1 MDGLSPRKTGLVRWF
16 VALLLLFSGCAGYPA
31 SIDREQLTAEQLS
44 ALESDSYTY
53 EWITTDQ
60 PSAVAVLVHG
70 LNLLPDAMDDIA
82 EALSL
87 SGIDVLSVSLSG
99 HADELDEQGRL
110 VQFGEA
116 DFSVW
121 QNDVRN
127 AVLEASAYAAD
138 AGVPLYMVGFSLG
151 GLLSADYQL
160 HFSANDAVAIDR
172 MVLFAPAISLRW
184 SSYLLYPLQA
194 FPEVVLPSAAPDGY
208 RANDFAPVS
217 AYLALYEGIGRFN
230 DSVDASLNI
239 PVLLFMHPR
248 DELVSDNRIRDF
260 IDRHDLTRWQYVS
273 VDKSEGAANVLNH
286 LIIGPDSLGV
296 AAWLK
301 VREQMLS
308 FLEGDGGG
316 L

>member
-1 MDGLSPRKTGLVRWF
+1 MDGLSPRKTGVVRWF
-16 VALLLLFSGCAGYPA
+16 VALLLLVSGCAGYPA
-31 SIDREQLTAEQLS
+31 SIDRQQLTAEQLA

-60 PSAVAVLVHG
+60 PKAVAVLVHG

-82 EALSL
+82 DALS
-87 SGIDVLSVSLSG
+87 SANIDVLGVSLSG
-99 HADELDEQGRL
+99 HADELDQQGRL
-110 VQFGEA
+110 VQLGEA

-127 AVLEASAYAAD
+127 AVLEASAYANE
-138 AGVPLYMVGFSLG
+138 AGLPLYLVGFSLG

-160 HFSANDAVAIDR
+160 HFAANDSVVIDR

-194 FPEVVLPSAAPDGY
+194 FPEVVLPSTSPDGY

-217 AYLALYEGIGRFN
+217 AYLALYEGIDRFN
-230 DSVDASLNI
+230 DSVDQSLNM
-239 PVLLFMHPR
+239 PVLLFMHSR
-248 DELVSDNRIRDF
+248 DELVSDNRIRGF
-260 IDRHDLTRWQYVS
+260 IANNNLTRWQYVN
-273 VDKSEGAANVLNH
+273 VEKSDDAANVLNH

-308 FLEGDGGG
+308 FLEGDGDR